1 MWDSKGYLKE
11 VTTFVFVFL
20 VLNKVFGESVFN
32 VVMSTDST
40 VVFPTKDLFGSWWIW
55 GF

>member
-1 MWDSKGYLKE
+1 MRDSKGYLKK
-11 VTTFVFVFL
+11 VTTFVFMFL
-20 VLNKVFGESVFN
+20 VLNKVFGEGFRD
-32 VVMSTDST
+32 VVVSTDST